1 MHISGRIAPRF
12 ALAGFITEVA
22 FKVSGEKKYYA
33 MLLMTL
39 LDLSLPLK
47 NPVLQFSLILFI
59 ILFAPLLLSRLKIPS
74 LISLIIAGAVIG
86 PHGLN
91 LMLRDSSIILFGTVG
106 LLYIMFL
113 AGLEIDV
120 ADFRKNSTK
129 SILFGLYTFLI
140 SIGLGIV
147 VALYILQFSL
157 LSSILIGSIFASHT
171 LILYPVISK
180 LGIAKNKAVN
190 VAIGGTIIT
199 DTLALLVLAVVVGIS
214 SGELMSGF
222 WIRLVIGV
230 TLFGLIVL
238 LLFPVI
244 ARWFFKRFDDSI
256 LQYLF
261 VLAMVFF
268 SGFLAEAAGVEAII
282 GAFLGGL
289 ALNRL
294 IPRTSALMNRIK
306 FVGNAI
312 FIPFFLIGV
321 GMLIN
326 IQAFFKGYETIKV
339 ALVVTLAAT
348 VAKYLSA
355 WITQKLFGFSLDQR
369 RLIFG
374 LISAHA
380 ALALATVMIGYNIVT
395 GYTPAGTPVRLL
407 DESVLNGT
415 ILFILVT
422 CTLATVIGEKGAR
435 NVALAEAAGDAA
447 KPGQSTVEKRI
458 LIHTNDIKTVDELVN
473 LSVTVRSGKT
483 RSGIYAMHVADNSL
497 PDETAE
503 KNAEKILEMAAVV
516 ASSTDNVLTGLLR
529 YDNDVDN
536 GIAGVIR
543 EQKITDLILGLHHQ
557 NVLTDSFL
565 GSSSEKILGRSNV
578 TTFIYKPFQPLSTI
592 KRTIIVIPEDAE
604 NEIGFALW
612 MQRVINIIKN
622 TGSKLMVY
630 ASKQTIACLKEA
642 YAENLPNA
650 DYKVLKEWDDF
661 LVLSREIKHDDNLI
675 IVMSRKNHPSYHT
688 KMARIPAYLNRYFQ
702 KNSYILIY
710 PVQTGI
716 PEDTYEDTPVQPLK
730 KSIISSVENLKKILA
745 KVKLGGRK

>member
-1 MHISGRIAPRF
+1 
-12 ALAGFITEVA
+12 
-22 FKVSGEKKYYA
+22 

-39 LDLSLPLK
+39 LDLSLPLR

-199 DTLALLVLAVVVGIS
+199 DTLALLVLAVVVGVS
-214 SGELMSGF
+214 SGELMSEF

-230 TLFGLIVL
+230 TLFGLVVL

-244 ARWFFKRFDDSI
+244 ARWFFKRFDDSV

-268 SGFLAEAAGVEAII
+268 SGFLAEVAGVEAII

-289 ALNRL
+289 SLNRL
-294 IPRTSALMNRIK
+294 ISRTSPLMNRIK

-339 ALVVTLAAT
+339 ALVVTFAAT

-395 GYTPAGTPVRLL
+395 GYTPAGAPVRLL

-435 NVALAEAAGDAA
+435 NVALAEAAGEAAGDAAGDAA
-447 KPGQSTVEKRI
+447 KPGQPTVEKRI
-458 LIHTNDIKTVDELVN
+458 LIHTNDMKTVDELVN

-529 YDNDVDN
+529 YDNDVVN

-592 KRTIIVIPEDAE
+592 KRTIIVIPEGAE
-604 NEIGFALW
+604 NEIGFVLW
-612 MQRVINIIKN
+612 MQRVVNIIKN

-642 YAENLPNA
+642 YAENIPNA
-650 DYKVLKEWDDF
+650 EYNVFKEWDDF

-675 IVMSRKNHPSYHT
+675 IVMSRKNHTSYHT
-688 KMARIPAYLNRYFQ
+688 KMARIPVYLNRYFQ

-716 PEDTYEDTPVQPLK
+716 AEDICDDTPAQPLK
-730 KSIISSVENLKKILA
+730 KSILSVESIKNIFY
-745 KVKLGGRK
+745 KVKSVGRR

>member
-1 MHISGRIAPRF
+1 
-12 ALAGFITEVA
+12 
-22 FKVSGEKKYYA
+22 
-33 MLLMTL
+33 MLLMSL

-59 ILFAPLLLSRLKIPS
+59 ILFAPVLLSRLKIPS

-140 SIGLGIV
+140 SIALGII

-230 TLFGLIVL
+230 TLFGLVVL

-244 ARWFFKRFDDSI
+244 ARWFFKHFDDSV

-294 IPRTSALMNRIK
+294 IPRTSPLMNRIK

-380 ALALATVMIGYNIVT
+380 ALALATVMIGYNMIT
-395 GYTPAGTPVRLL
+395 GYTLNGTPVRLL

-435 NVALAEAAGDAA
+435 NIALADAADDAAA
-447 KPGQSTVEKRI
+447 KPGQLTAEKRI
-458 LIHTNDIKTVDELVN
+458 LIHTNDMNTVDELVN

-483 RSGIYAMHVADNSL
+483 RNGIYAMHVADNSL

-503 KNAEKILEMAAVV
+503 KNAEKILEMATVA

-529 YDNDVDN
+529 YDNDVVN

-543 EQKITDLILGLHHQ
+543 EQKITDLILGVHHKS
-557 NVLTDSFL
+557 VLSDSFL

-578 TTFIYKPFQPLSTI
+578 TTFIYKPFQPLATI
-592 KRTIIVIPEDAE
+592 KRTIAVIPQGAE
-604 NEIGFALW
+604 NEIGFVLW
-612 MQRVINIIKN
+612 MQRLINIIKN
-622 TGSKLMVY
+622 TGSKLMV
-630 ASKQTIACLKEA
+630 
-642 YAENLPNA
+642 
-650 DYKVLKEWDDF
+650 
-661 LVLSREIKHDDNLI
+661 
-675 IVMSRKNHPSYHT
+675 
-688 KMARIPAYLNRYFQ
+688 
-702 KNSYILIY
+702 
-710 PVQTGI
+710 
-716 PEDTYEDTPVQPLK
+716 
-730 KSIISSVENLKKILA
+730 
-745 KVKLGGRK
+745 

>member
-1 MHISGRIAPRF
+1 
-12 ALAGFITEVA
+12 
-22 FKVSGEKKYYA
+22 
-33 MLLMTL
+33 MLLMSL

-59 ILFAPLLLSRLKIPS
+59 ILFAPVLLSRLKIPS

-140 SIGLGIV
+140 SIALGII

-230 TLFGLIVL
+230 TLFGLVVL

-244 ARWFFKRFDDSI
+244 ARWFFKHFDDSV

-294 IPRTSALMNRIK
+294 IPRTSPLMNRIK

-380 ALALATVMIGYNIVT
+380 ALALATVMIGYNMIT
-395 GYTPAGTPVRLL
+395 GYTLNGTPVRLL

-435 NVALAEAAGDAA
+435 NIALADAADDAAA
-447 KPGQSTVEKRI
+447 KPGQLTAEKRI
-458 LIHTNDIKTVDELVN
+458 LIHTNDMNTVDELVN

-483 RSGIYAMHVADNSL
+483 RNGIYAMHVADNSL

-503 KNAEKILEMAAVV
+503 KNAEKILEMATVA

-529 YDNDVDN
+529 YDNDVVN

-543 EQKITDLILGLHHQ
+543 EQKITDLILGVHHKS
-557 NVLTDSFL
+557 VLSDSFL

-578 TTFIYKPFQPLSTI
+578 TTFIYKPFQPLATI
-592 KRTIIVIPEDAE
+592 KRTIAVIPQGAE
-604 NEIGFALW
+604 NEIGFVLW
-612 MQRVINIIKN
+612 MQRLINIIKN

-630 ASKQTIACLKEA
+630 ASKQTIAYLKEA
-642 YAENLPNA
+642 YAENFPNVE
-650 DYKVLKEWDDF
+650 YKVFKEWDDF
-661 LVLSREIKHDDNLI
+661 LVLSSEIKNDDNLI
-675 IVMSRKNHPSYHT
+675 IVMSRKNHPSYQP
-688 KMARIPAYLNRYFQ
+688 KMAKIPVYLNRYFQ

-716 PEDTYEDTPVQPLK
+716 PEDTYEDPNLQPLK
-730 KSIISSVENLKKILA
+730 KPIINIENVKNMLA
-745 KVKLGGRK
+745 KVKLGGRR

>member
-1 MHISGRIAPRF
+1 
-12 ALAGFITEVA
+12 
-22 FKVSGEKKYYA
+22 
-33 MLLMTL
+33 MLLMSL
-39 LDLSLPLK
+39 FDISLPLK

-59 ILFAPLLLSRLKIPS
+59 ILFAPVLLNRLKIPS
-74 LISLIIAGAVIG
+74 LVSLIIAGAVVG

-120 ADFRKNSTK
+120 ADFRKNSGN
-129 SILFGLYTFLI
+129 SIMFGLYTFLI
-140 SIGLGIV
+140 SIVLGIAV
-147 VALYILQFSL
+147 GYYVLDFSL

-171 LILYPVISK
+171 LIIYPIVSK

-190 VAIGGTIIT
+190 IAIGGTIIT
-199 DTLALLVLAVVVGIS
+199 DTLALLVLAVVAGMT

-222 WIRLVIGV
+222 WIRLVISITV
-230 TLFGLIVL
+230 FGLTVL

-244 ARWFFKRFDDSI
+244 ARWFFKRFDDSV

-268 SGFLAEAAGVEAII
+268 AGFLAEAAGVEAII

-294 IPRTSALMNRIK
+294 IPHTSPLMNRIK

-326 IQAFFKGYETIKV
+326 IRAFFKDYDTIKV
-339 ALVVTLAAT
+339 AAVITVAAT

-355 WITQKLFGFSLDQR
+355 WITQKIFGFSRDQL

-380 ALALATVMIGYNIVT
+380 AVALATVLIGYNIIT
-395 GYTPAGTPVRLL
+395 GYTLDGNPVRLL

-422 CTLATVIGEKGAR
+422 CTLATVVGQKGAQ
-435 NVALAEAAGDAA
+435 NIALAEAAEEVAETGVQD
-447 KPGQSTVEKRI
+447 TEERI
-458 LIHTNDIKTVDELVN
+458 LIPMNDITTVDELVN
-473 LSVTVRSGKT
+473 LSVTIKSLKT
-483 RSGIYAMHVADNSL
+483 PHGIYALHVADNSMSDDAAAKHSGKL
-497 PDETAE
+497 LE
-503 KNAEKILEMAAVV
+503 KAAVA
-516 ASSTDNVLTGLLR
+516 ASSTDNEVMPLIR
-529 YDNDVDN
+529 FDCDVVN

-543 EQKITDLILGLHHQ
+543 EQKITDLILGLHHKSS
-557 NVLTDSFL
+557 LTESFL
-565 GSSSEKILGRSNV
+565 GSASENILGRCNV
-578 TTFIYKPFQPLSTI
+578 TTFIYKPVQPLSTI
-592 KRTIIVIPEDAE
+592 KRTIVVIPAGAE
-604 NEIGFALW
+604 NEIGFVHW
-612 MQRVINIIKN
+612 MQKLITIEKN
-622 TGSKLMVY
+622 TGSRLVLY
-630 ASKQTIACLKEA
+630 AAKQTLGYLKEN
-642 YAENLPNA
+642 YVLSSAE
-650 DYKVLKEWDDF
+650 YKVFKDWDDF
-661 LVLSREIKHDDNLI
+661 LVLSREIKNDDNLI
-675 IVMSRKNHPSYHT
+675 IVMSRKGHLSYHS
-688 KMARIPAYLNRYFQ
+688 KMAKIPSYLNRYFQ
-702 KNSYILIY
+702 NNSFILIY

-716 PEDTYEDTPVQPLK
+716 AEDTCDDTPVQPINKTLIRFQGVSRMLEK
-730 KSIISSVENLKKILA
+730 LEKFYKRRKPEESA
-745 KVKLGGRK
+745 KT

>member
-1 MHISGRIAPRF
+1 MS
-12 ALAGFITEVA
+12 
-22 FKVSGEKKYYA
+22 
-33 MLLMTL
+33 L

-59 ILFAPLLLSRLKIPS
+59 ILFAPLLLGRLKIPS

-129 SILFGLYTFLI
+129 SILFGLYTFFI
-140 SIGLGIV
+140 SIVLGIV

-171 LILYPVISK
+171 LIIYPVVSK

-214 SGELMSGF
+214 SGELTSGF
-222 WIRLVIGV
+222 WIRLVIGI
-230 TLFGLIVL
+230 TLFGLVVL
-238 LLFPVI
+238 LVFPVI
-244 ARWFFKRFDDSI
+244 ARWFFKRFDDSV

-294 IPRTSALMNRIK
+294 IPRTSPLMNRIK

-339 ALVVTLAAT
+339 ALVITLAAT
-348 VAKYLSA
+348 FAKYISA

-380 ALALATVMIGYNIVT
+380 ALALATVLIGYNIIIT
-395 GYTPAGTPVRLL
+395 TSNGAHIRLL

-422 CTLATVIGEKGAR
+422 CTLATVVGEKGAH
-435 NVALAEAAGDAA
+435 NIALAETAEDVPE
-447 KPGQSTVEKRI
+447 PGLLPIDERI
-458 LIHTNDIKTVDELVN
+458 LIHTDEISTVDELVN
-473 LSVTVRSGKT
+473 LSVTVTSDKT
-483 RSGIYAMHVADNSL
+483 RRGIYAMHVADNSM
-497 PDETAE
+497 PDEMAE
-503 KNAEKILEMAAVV
+503 KNAGKLLEKAAVA
-516 ASSTDNVLTGLLR
+516 ASSTDNELMGLLR
-529 YDNDVDN
+529 YDSDVAN
-536 GIAGVIR
+536 GIASVIR
-543 EQKITDLILGLHHQ
+543 EQKITDLILGIHHKSP
-557 NVLTDSFL
+557 LTEGFL
-565 GSSSEKILGRSNV
+565 GSSSEKILGRCNV
-578 TTFIYKPFQPLSTI
+578 TTFIYKPAQPLATI
-592 KRTIIVIPEDAE
+592 RRTIMVIPDGAE
-604 NEIGFALW
+604 NEIGFMLW
-612 MQRVINIIKN
+612 RQRLTNIIKN
-622 TGSKLMVY
+622 TGSKLVVY
-630 ASKQTIACLKEA
+630 ASKHMISLLTEV
-642 YAENLPNA
+642 YAGSIPDAE
-650 DYKVLKEWDDF
+650 YKVFGGWDDVLF
-661 LVLSREIKHDDNLI
+661 LSSEIKSDDNLI
-675 IVMSRKNHPSYHT
+675 IVMSRKHHHSYHP
-688 KMARIPAYLNRYFQ
+688 KMARVPAYLNRYFH

-716 PEDTYEDTPVQPLK
+716 PDETSEDTPAQPLK
-730 KSIISSVENLKKILA
+730 KTMFSLEMVRKMLQKVYNLKK
-745 KVKLGGRK
+745 

>member
-1 MHISGRIAPRF
+1 
-12 ALAGFITEVA
+12 
-22 FKVSGEKKYYA
+22 
-33 MLLMTL
+33 MLLMSL

-59 ILFAPLLLSRLKIPS
+59 ILFAPVLLSRLKIPS

-140 SIGLGIV
+140 SIALGII

-214 SGELMSGF
+214 SGELTSGF

-230 TLFGLIVL
+230 TLFGLVVL

-244 ARWFFKRFDDSI
+244 ARWFFKHFDDSV

-294 IPRTSALMNRIK
+294 IPRTSPLMNRIK

-380 ALALATVMIGYNIVT
+380 ALALATVMIGYNMIT
-395 GYTPAGTPVRLL
+395 GYTLNGTPVRLL

-435 NVALAEAAGDAA
+435 NIAVADAA
-447 KPGQSTVEKRI
+447 DDAAAKTGQLNAEKRI
-458 LIHTNDIKTVDELVN
+458 LIHTNDMNTVDELVN

-483 RSGIYAMHVADNSL
+483 RNGIYAMHVADNSL

-503 KNAEKILEMAAVV
+503 KNAEKILEMATVA
-516 ASSTDNVLTGLLR
+516 ASSTDNILTGLLR
-529 YDNDVDN
+529 YDNDVVN

-543 EQKITDLILGLHHQ
+543 EQKITDLILGVHHKS
-557 NVLTDSFL
+557 VLSDSFL

-578 TTFIYKPFQPLSTI
+578 TTFIYKPFQPLATI
-592 KRTIIVIPEDAE
+592 KRTIAVIPEGAE
-604 NEIGFALW
+604 NEIGFVLW
-612 MQRVINIIKN
+612 MQRLINIIKN

-630 ASKQTIACLKEA
+630 ASKQTIAYLKEA
-642 YAENLPNA
+642 YAENFPNVE
-650 DYKVLKEWDDF
+650 YKVFKEWDDF
-661 LVLSREIKHDDNLI
+661 LVLSREIKNDDNLI
-675 IVMSRKNHPSYHT
+675 IVMSRKNHPSYQP
-688 KMARIPAYLNRYFQ
+688 KMAKIPVYLNRYFQ

-716 PEDTYEDTPVQPLK
+716 PEDTYEGPNLQSLK
-730 KSIISSVENLKKILA
+730 KPIINIENVKNMLA
-745 KVKLGGRK
+745 KVKLGGRR

>member
-1 MHISGRIAPRF
+1 
-12 ALAGFITEVA
+12 
-22 FKVSGEKKYYA
+22 

-47 NPVLQFSLILFI
+47 NPVLQFSLILLI

-140 SIGLGIV
+140 SIGLGMV
-147 VALYILQFSL
+147 VALYILQFSP

-230 TLFGLIVL
+230 TLFGLVVL

-244 ARWFFKRFDDSI
+244 ARWFFKRF
-256 LQYLF
+256 
-261 VLAMVFF
+261 
-268 SGFLAEAAGVEAII
+268 
-282 GAFLGGL
+282 LGGL

-294 IPRTSALMNRIK
+294 IPRTSPLMNRIK

-395 GYTPAGTPVRLL
+395 GYTPTGAPVRLL

-447 KPGQSTVEKRI
+447 KPGQPTVEKRI
-458 LIHTNDIKTVDELVN
+458 LIHTNDMKTVDELVN

-483 RSGIYAMHVADNSL
+483 RNGIYAMHVADNSL

-503 KNAEKILEMAAVV
+503 KNAEKILEMAAVA

-529 YDNDVDN
+529 YDNDVVN

-578 TTFIYKPFQPLSTI
+578 TTFIYKPYQPLSTI

-630 ASKQTIACLKEA
+630 ASKQTIAYLKEA
-642 YAENLPNA
+642 YAENIPNA
-650 DYKVLKEWDDF
+650 EYKVFKEWDDF

-675 IVMSRKNHPSYHT
+675 IVMSRKNHPSYHS

-716 PEDTYEDTPVQPLK
+716 TEDTGEDTHIQPLK
-730 KSIISSVENLKKILA
+730 TSILNVENIRKMLDKI
-745 KVKLGGRK
+745 KLGGRR